1 MSDKIASLHA
11 DVLNALD
18 EMQQSSAYAVRRGVL
33 AEAEQIIVQQ
43 ERELQSCK
51 DRIAELER
59 ERDAAVAV
67 LERQAIRRAGMKPL

>member
-51 DRIAELER
+51 ERIAELESQLAAAQK
-59 ERDAAVAV
+59 DA
-67 LERQAIRRAGMKPL
+67 QG